1 MVDLHMPELRQM
13 TPNSSHGDPGQDFVT
28 LFLAH
33 QPRIYAFIISLM
45 PNRSDADDV
54 LQETGLTLYQK
65 FPTFQPGTDF
75 VAWACRIAQYK
86 VLDFGKRR
94 GRDRLK
100 FSTEILELIAD
111 EHLQRGEQ
119 VKLQLAALD
128 GCLAKLPSRDRELLG
143 QCYRSKTTTKAVA
156 EALGRPVDTIYK
168 GLRRIRSLL
177 HDCIQ
182 RALAQELRP

>member
-1 MVDLHMPELRQM
+1 MPKLDKM
-13 TPNSSHGDPGQDFVT
+13 IPISTHGDPGQDFVA

-33 QPRIYAFIISLM
+33 QPRIYAFIVSLV
-45 PNRSDADDV
+45 PNRSDADDL

-86 VLDFGKRR
+86 ILDFGKRR

-111 EHLQRGEQ
+111 EHLQRSEE
-119 VKLQLAALD
+119 VKSRLTALD
-128 GCLAKLPSRDRELLG
+128 GCLAKLPARDRELLAH
-143 QCYRSKTTTKAVA
+143 CYRSKMTIKAVA
-156 EALGRPVDTIYK
+156 ESLGRPIDTIYK
-168 GLRRIRSLL
+168 GLRRIRTLL
-177 HDCIQ
+177 YDCIQ
-182 RALAQELRP
+182 RSLARELHP